1 MERKFWLSTLAT
13 CNDAHLTSLWEKFG
27 FELNFTWL
35 RKPEIGSIMCQGKIG
50 VTGNNFNFG
59 EVTITRCQLKTSQGK
74 IGHGYVQGRNKH
86 KAEIVAICDALLQT
100 NKRDFLIKNII
111 RPLVVS
117 DKNLK
122 KDVMSKSESTAVDF
136 FTLVRGET

>member
-27 FELNFTWL
+27 IEVNFTWL

-86 KAEIVAICDALLQT
+86 KAEIVAICDALMQT
-100 NKRDFLIKNII
+100 NKKAWKTNWKIGGLPPPF
-111 RPLVVS
+111 
-117 DKNLK
+117 
-122 KDVMSKSESTAVDF
+122 STYTAGGDPN
-136 FTLVRGET
+136 

>member
-27 FELNFTWL
+27 IEVNFTWL

-86 KAEIVAICDALLQT
+86 KAEIVAICDALMQT
-100 NKRDFLIKNII
+100 NKKAWKTNWKIGGLPPPFSPYTAGGDLF
-111 RPLVVS
+111 VS
-117 DKNLK
+117 MKA
-122 KDVMSKSESTAVDF
+122 AV
-136 FTLVRGET
+136 LHGRKP